1 MNRLK
6 KGSVLLVSLSIL
18 VGLLAIFFLAKEELF
33 VLYRKTQG
41 YQHNYLSYK
50 ILIIHHLKENT
61 GEACQKEKK
70 EQVSYSYNGLMYKF
84 NCKFHSIFKKPKP
97 TKEKYIYFTR
107 LDDVLNIS
115 HSFEKIYKIH
125 SLSELPKSSE
135 SDPKIVIALNDID
148 GALQENF
155 YGIIIT
161 NYYFD
166 VKGKYKIF
174 GALYSSFN
182 NQREERNLTYR
193 RKVID
198 NIEQHFSHWEY
209 LENSKNLL
217 EYETVF

>member
-6 KGSVLLVSLSIL
+6 KGSVLLVSLTIL
-18 VGLLAIFFLAKEELF
+18 IGLLAIFFLAKEELF

-41 YQHNYLSYK
+41 YQYNYLSDK
-50 ILIIHHLKENT
+50 IFLIHHLRENV
-61 GEACQKEKK
+61 EKACQKEKK
-70 EQVSYSYNGLMYKF
+70 EQISYSYNSLRYKF
-84 NCKFHSIFKKPKP
+84 NCEFQSIFKKPKP
-97 TKEKYIYFTR
+97 TKEKYIQFTH
-107 LDDVLNIS
+107 LDDILNVS
-115 HSFEKIYKIH
+115 HYMEKIYRIH

-135 SDPKIVIALNDID
+135 SNPQVVIALNDID

-161 NYYFD
+161 DYYFD
-166 VKGKYKIF
+166 VRGKYKIF

-209 LENSKNLL
+209 LENSRHLL
-217 EYETVF
+217 E